1 MADDKNKRPLII
13 RLTID
18 VKPKELRRLYSVLE
32 NECLPFEAFVGVP
45 KKNTG
50 GEREFSVE
58 VQAVHAHYFENL
70 INKCMRA

>member
-1 MADDKNKRPLII
+1 MADDMNKRPLII

-18 VKPKELRRLYSVLE
+18 VEPKELRQLYSALE

-45 KKNTG
+45 TKNTG

-58 VQAVHAHYFENL
+58 VADYLRSGKIRSGPGVS
-70 INKCMRA
+70 

>member
-1 MADDKNKRPLII
+1 MADDMNKRPLII

-18 VKPKELRRLYSVLE
+18 VEPKELRRLYNALE

-58 VQAVHAHYFENL
+58 VRRPRSLFRESY
-70 INKCMRA
+70 